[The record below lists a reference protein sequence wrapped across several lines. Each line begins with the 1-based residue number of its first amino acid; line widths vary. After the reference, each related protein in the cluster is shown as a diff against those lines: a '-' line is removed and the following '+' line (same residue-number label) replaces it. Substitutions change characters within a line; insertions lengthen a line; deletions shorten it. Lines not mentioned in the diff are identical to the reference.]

1 MAHRGLQARMV
12 VAMSIL
18 FGFYVLVAA
27 LFAPIVGIPVVIA
40 GSVLFVGVQY
50 VIGKKLA
57 LRSVDAADLSPEEHP
72 EIHER
77 VESLADEM
85 DIDKPRLMVGRMGV
99 PNAFAIG
106 RKGAGVVVISESMF
120 RLVAEGHMS
129 MDELEGVLAHE
140 LAHIKNRDVIVM
152 LLGQSV
158 ASIIGLTVFFVVQ
171 LVTDDIPIV
180 GFIVAYLLSIVTQML
195 VMVFVLAISRYREYV
210 ADEEAAEYT
219 GNPDA
224 LARALAVI
232 QEVGTHEEA
241 PEVDG
246 ATASMCIFGGE
257 RGLLAAVFSTHPPT
271 EKRINRLTE
280 MAE

>member
-1 MAHRGLQARMV
+1 MAPRGLQARMA

-27 LFAPIVGIPVVIA
+27 LFAPVFGIPVVIA

-50 VIGKKLA
+50 VVGKKLA
-57 LRSVDAADLSPEEHP
+57 LRSVDATDLSADVHP
-72 EIHER
+72 EVHER
-77 VESLADEM
+77 VETLADSM
-85 DIDKPRLMVGRMGV
+85 GIDKPRLMAGRMGV

-106 RKGAGVVVISESMF
+106 RKGAGTVVVSESMI
-120 RLVAEGHMS
+120 RMVKQGHMS
-129 MDELEGVLAHE
+129 MDEFEGVLAHE

-158 ASIIGLTVFFVVQ
+158 ASIVGLTVFFLVQ
-171 LVTDDIPIV
+171 LVTDDVPIV
-180 GFIVAYLLSIVTQML
+180 GFIVSYLLSVLTQMI

-219 GNPDA
+219 GDPDA

-241 PEVDG
+241 PDVDG

-257 RGLLAAVFSTHPPT
+257 RGLLATVFATHPPT
-271 EKRINRLTE
+271 EKRIERLTE
-280 MAE
+280 MAD

>member
-27 LFAPIVGIPVVIA
+27 LFAPVVGIPVVIA

-50 VIGKKLA
+50 VVGKKLA
-57 LRSVDAADLSPEEHP
+57 LRSVDATDLDPDVHP
-72 EIHER
+72 EIHDR
-77 VESLADEM
+77 VETLAESM
-85 DIDKPRLMVGRMGV
+85 EIDKPRLMAGRMGV

-106 RKGAGVVVISESMF
+106 RKGAGTVVVSDSML
-120 RLVAEGHMS
+120 RMVKEGHMS

-210 ADEEAAEYT
+210 ADEEAAEHT

-280 MAE
+280 MAD